1 LLSPTYRNVK
11 HRLHFGETYCILLQ
25 GRGIK
30 MLRNVGH
37 LDHFGTVLHPKD
49 SYNGHKNQS
58 EVSRQIKEDEV
69 DGHVAR
75 MGVVIMNIKF

>member
-1 LLSPTYRNVK
+1 
-11 HRLHFGETYCILLQ
+11 
-25 GRGIK
+25 